1 MGRYVLQRRG
11 LLRICLPL
19 ALSVGAIAAVAPT
32 GAAAGGAKAVAARTQ
47 SFNISSTLHLIGHPG
62 HVLNEQG
69 TFSGTQ
75 SGTIA
80 IRFTSVSSTSGE
92 ATFTAYPS
100 GGSVS
105 GRTSTKGQVVGAHVY
120 FSGSMTITGGTG
132 KWAHA
137 SGRGLGFSGV
147 VDRRS
152 FHASTHM
159 TGTISL

>member
-1 MGRYVLQRRG
+1 LQRRG
-11 LLRICLPL
+11 LQIWLPL
-19 ALSVGAIAAVAPT
+19 ALSVGTIACVAPSGAS
-32 GAAAGGAKAVAARTQ
+32 GAAAGSGGVAVAARTQ
-47 SFNISSTLHLIGHPG
+47 SFDINSTLHLIGHPG
-62 HVLNEQG
+62 HILNEQG

-92 ATFTAYPS
+92 ATFTAYPT

-105 GRTSTKGQVVGAHVY
+105 GRTSTKGEVVGAKVY

-152 FHASTHM
+152 FHATTHM

>member
-1 MGRYVLQRRG
+1 MRARG
-11 LLRICLPL
+11 IQIWLPL
-19 ALSVGAIAAVAPT
+19 ALSVGAIACVAPS
-32 GAAAGGAKAVAARTQ
+32 GAAAGRAKAVAARTQ
-47 SFNISSTLHLIGHPG
+47 SFNINSTLHLIGHPG

-80 IRFTSVSSTSGE
+80 IRFTSVTSTSGE

-105 GRTSTKGQVVGAHVY
+105 GRTTTKGEVVGAHVY
-120 FSGSMTITGGTG
+120 FSGSMNITGGTG

-152 FHASTHM
+152 FHATTHM

>member
-1 MGRYVLQRRG
+1 MLF
-11 LLRICLPL
+11 
-19 ALSVGAIAAVAPT
+19 VGVVVGVAPS
-32 GAAAGGAKAVAARTQ
+32 GAASGGGGPVAAAARTQ
-47 SFNISSTLHLIGHPG
+47 SFDISSTLHLIGHPG

-80 IRFTSVSSTSGE
+80 IRFTSVTSTSGE

-105 GRTSTKGQVVGAHVY
+105 GRTSTKGEVVGAHVY

-137 SGRGLGFSGV
+137 SGRGLGFSGI
-147 VDRRS
+147 VDRQN
-152 FHASTHM
+152 FHATTHM
-159 TGTISL
+159 TGAISL

>member
-1 MGRYVLQRRG
+1 MRRRG
-11 LLRICLPL
+11 LQRIWLVPL
-19 ALSVGAIAAVAPT
+19 ALIVGAIAGVAPS
-32 GAAAGGAKAVAARTQ
+32 GAASGGARAVAAKTQ
-47 SFNISSTLHLIGHPG
+47 SFNINSTLHLVGHPG

-69 TFSGTQ
+69 TFGGTQ

-105 GRTSTKGQVVGAHVY
+105 GRASTKGEVVGANVY
-120 FSGSMTITGGTG
+120 FSGNMTVTGGTG
-132 KWAHA
+132 RWAHA
-137 SGRGLGFSGV
+137 SSRGLGFSGV

-152 FHASTHM
+152 FRATTHM

>member
-1 MGRYVLQRRG
+1 LQRRG
-11 LLRICLPL
+11 LSRISLPL
-19 ALSVGAIAAVAPT
+19 VLSIGAIAAVAPT
-32 GAAAGGAKAVAARTQ
+32 GAVAGGATAVAARTQ
-47 SFNISSTLHLIGHPG
+47 SFDINSTLHLIGRPG

-80 IRFTSVSSTSGE
+80 IRFTSVTSTSGE

-105 GRTSTKGQVVGAHVY
+105 GRTSTKGEVVGAHVY
-120 FSGSMTITGGTG
+120 FSGSMTITEGTG

-152 FHASTHM
+152 FHATTHM

>member
-1 MGRYVLQRRG
+1 MAVAG
-11 LLRICLPL
+11 
-19 ALSVGAIAAVAPT
+19 SIAAVAPS
-32 GAAAGGAKAVAARTQ
+32 GAASGSSGPAATAARTQ
-47 SFNISSTLHLIGHPG
+47 SFNISSTLHLVGKPG

-80 IRFTSVSSTSGE
+80 IRFTSVTSTSGE
-92 ATFTAYPS
+92 ASFVAYPS

-105 GRTSTKGQVVGAHVY
+105 GRTSTRGQVVGAHVY

-147 VDRRS
+147 VDRQN
-152 FHASTHM
+152 FHATTHM
-159 TGTISL
+159 TGTINL